1 MIRGKFA
8 NMEEYGGT
16 QGEPEPKAR
25 RGAEIVGAPVLGEY
39 GGTQSEPE
47 PKARRGAEIVGA
59 PVLGEYGGHVG
70 APVTK

>member
-8 NMEEYGGT
+8 SMGEYRGRQCEG
-16 QGEPEPKAR
+16 QSKVR
-25 RGAEIVGAPVLGEY
+25 RGAEMP
-39 GGTQSEPE
+39 
-47 PKARRGAEIVGA
+47 GA

>member
-8 NMEEYGGT
+8 NME
-16 QGEPEPKAR
+16 
-25 RGAEIVGAPVLGEY
+25 EY